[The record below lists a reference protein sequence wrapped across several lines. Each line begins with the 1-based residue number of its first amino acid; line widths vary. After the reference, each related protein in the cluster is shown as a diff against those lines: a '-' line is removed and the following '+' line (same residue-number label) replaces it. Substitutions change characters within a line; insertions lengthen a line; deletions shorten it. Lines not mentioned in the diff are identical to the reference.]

1 MAIRKYKKPTAKD
14 LAYNIALLKQD
25 IMVLNQTI
33 SVLDSVVSNYV
44 EMKKDTDKF
53 NKFLQNKI
61 EKKAKEAKEN
71 EW

>member
-1 MAIRKYKKPTAKD
+1 MAIRKHKKPTAKD

-53 NKFLQNKI
+53 NKFLQSKI
-61 EKKAKEAKEN
+61 EKKAEEEKEN
-71 EW
+71 E

>member
-1 MAIRKYKKPTAKD
+1 MAIRKCKKPIAKD

>member
-53 NKFLQNKI
+53 NKFLQSKI
-61 EKKAKEAKEN
+61 EKKAEEAKEN
-71 EW
+71 E